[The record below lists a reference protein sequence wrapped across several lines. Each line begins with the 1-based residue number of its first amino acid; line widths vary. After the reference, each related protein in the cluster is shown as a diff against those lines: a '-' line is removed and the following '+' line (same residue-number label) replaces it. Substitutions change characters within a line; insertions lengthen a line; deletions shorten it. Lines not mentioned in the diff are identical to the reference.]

1 LQIPEEVPSDS
12 SGDDRESVD
21 FLLNTRNNNAIKL
34 PYKLLHF
41 FIYIPDS
48 YEKLLRNYLISQLKD
63 FSL

>member
-21 FLLNTRNNNAIKL
+21 FLLNTNNNNAINL

-41 FIYIPDS
+41 FI
-48 YEKLLRNYLISQLKD
+48 
-63 FSL
+63 